1 MVAWSGLQQWWKTY
15 YCKRLKEVLEGPAAT
30 SVLTS
35 GHVLLTCG
43 IGAVLLIAQLLL
55 QQWPS
60 NFFGFCM
67 LSPLLAAVML
77 GGACLA
83 AFPGSFGSLAV
94 VLGVATLGLTAWQ
107 SVLGGIFHQLPL
119 GDSRALFT
127 LGQHPRP
134 DGRHLP
140 GLQGQRAPPPAQ
152 GITEDRRG
160 PRPRGAGRVRGRRD
174 ADRALR
180 VRVGRR
186 RGGPP
191 APRVKK
197 CVLSFT
203 KSMANQMQPGDV
215 MGVGLDT
222 QAIKDGEYAAAYYAG
237 DPKINANV
245 PWPVPRAEI
254 STR

>member
-127 LGQHPRP
+127 LVNTLVLTVGIYLASKGSVP
-134 DGRHLP
+134 RHLRRALLKTVA
-140 GLQGQRAPPPAQ
+140 GRAPEEPVEYEAAETQ
-152 GITEDRRG
+152 TE
-160 PRPRGAGRVRGRRD
+160 P
-174 ADRALR
+174 
-180 VRVGRR
+180 
-186 RGGPP
+186 
-191 APRVKK
+191 
-197 CVLSFT
+197 SEFE
-203 KSMANQMQPGDV
+203 S
-215 MGVGLDT
+215 
-222 QAIKDGEYAAAYYAG
+222 AG
-237 DPKINANV
+237 DEGD
-245 PWPVPRAEI
+245 RLHLG
-254 STR
+254 